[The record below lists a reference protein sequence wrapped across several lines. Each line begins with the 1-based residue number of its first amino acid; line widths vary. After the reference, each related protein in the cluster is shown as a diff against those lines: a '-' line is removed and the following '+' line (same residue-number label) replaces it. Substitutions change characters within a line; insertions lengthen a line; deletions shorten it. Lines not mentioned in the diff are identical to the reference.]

1 MARVS
6 HQYNVNKKRKR
17 KKRTIHDNQGKK
29 ISTKTKNIKEIK
41 KYTCTKVLDI
51 VGNAAQKIALKR

>member
-1 MARVS
+1 MVS
-6 HQYNVNKKRKR
+6 HQYNIIKNKK

-29 ISTKTKNIKEIK
+29 DFNNNKKKTEIK
-41 KYTCTKVLDI
+41 KYTYTKVLDI